1 MVSAYFTFSFVIVT
15 YGEYDKITIALF
27 FTIFCIFSLFVNKIN
42 LFKQRPDDFGKYPD
56 LKN

>member
-1 MVSAYFTFSFVIVT
+1 MTFQCVIT
-15 YGEYDKITIALF
+15 MRKETPRLSISLLLF